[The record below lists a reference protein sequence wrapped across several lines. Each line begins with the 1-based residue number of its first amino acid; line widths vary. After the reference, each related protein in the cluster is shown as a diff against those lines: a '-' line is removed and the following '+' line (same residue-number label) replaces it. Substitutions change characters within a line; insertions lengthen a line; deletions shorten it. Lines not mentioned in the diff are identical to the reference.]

1 MRKSENIY
9 TINPIYGIRFNSY
22 YLCIFSVVPCRCR
35 FPLIYDF
42 KQFNAYIQ
50 KKKKITG
57 NDVVSICKVL
67 KITPNELFGYSK
79 KENTIL

>member
-1 MRKSENIY
+1 M
-9 TINPIYGIRFNSY
+9 TIQEK
-22 YLCIFSVVPCRCR
+22 VD
-35 FPLIYDF
+35 LILHEKTDLNHDF

-79 KENTIL
+79 KENTTL